1 MKSIKTPFQVDGG
14 SIAFITSQ
22 SAAAEQKITDVL
34 VTMPAERVGFDDYGV
49 GLEGFLFDNISDLA
63 ESDVQVDV
71 AQELNARIT
80 GVTILDVV
88 FEPDEHDVSTVR
100 VNVRYALPLGTAQ
113 ELSFKV
119 VSGFLTEESPL

>member
-1 MKSIKTPFQVDGG
+1 MKSIKTPFSVEGG
-14 SIAFITSQ
+14 SIAFVSSQ
-22 SAAAEQKITDVL
+22 SEAAEQKITDVL
-34 VTMPAERVGFDDYGV
+34 VTLPTERVGFDDYGV
-49 GLEGFLFDNISDLA
+49 GLEGFLFDAISDLI

-100 VNVRYALPLGTAQ
+100 VSVRYALPLGTAQ
-113 ELSFKV
+113 EMSFSV